1 MNTKKFTALLLS
13 GVMAASVLAG
23 CGGIDKDA
31 VVATLDGQEIK
42 LGVANFAARLQ
53 QAQYDDFYTSYF
65 GEDVWNSDLY
75 GNGSTMQDNL
85 KDSVIGSIEDMYVLK
100 NHMDDYGVAL
110 SEEDQTAIKTTAAEF
125 MSVNTDDALEAMGAT
140 EDIVEE
146 YLTLVTIQARMH
158 EAIIADADTNVSD
171 EEANTSDY
179 SYVVISKTSYKDADG
194 NTVDYTEE
202 EKADL
207 ADTVKKFQS
216 AATTV
221 TLEDAADEFGYTVS
235 TGSFAS
241 DNTTLDADVLAALQ
255 GLTEEGQVS
264 DVVET
269 DSSYY
274 VLRLDTITDA
284 DKTEQHRQEIISKRQ
299 SDLYSEVLQGYK
311 DEAEWVL
318 NEKVWETVT
327 FDNLFTTTV
336 ESTETETVDSA
347 EPAATEEQQ
356 TETTGQTESVAET
369 EAVDGTESV
378 Q

>member
-53 QAQYDDFYTSYF
+53 QAQYDDFYTAYF
-65 GEDVWNSDLY
+65 GEDVWNSDPY
-75 GNGSTMQDNL
+75 GNGATMQDNL

-110 SEEDQTAIKTTAAEF
+110 SEEDQTAIKTAAADF

-146 YLTLVTIQARMH
+146 YLTLVTIQTRMR
-158 EAIIADADTNVSD
+158 EAIIVDADTNVSD

-194 NTVDYTEE
+194 NTVDYTDE

-284 DKTEQHRQEIISKRQ
+284 DKTEQHRQEIIGNRQ
-299 SDLYSEVLQGYK
+299 SELYSKVLQGYK

-318 NEKVWETVT
+318 NEKVWKTVT

-336 ESTETETVDSA
+336 ESTETETVDST
-347 EPAATEEQQ
+347 EPAVTEEQ

>member
-53 QAQYDDFYTSYF
+53 QAQYDDFYTAYF
-65 GEDVWNSDLY
+65 GEDVWNSDPY
-75 GNGSTMQDNL
+75 GNGATMQDNL

-110 SEEDQTAIKTTAAEF
+110 SEEDQTAIKTAAADF

-146 YLTLVTIQARMH
+146 YLTLVTIQTRMR
-158 EAIIADADTNVSD
+158 EAIIVDADTNVSD

-194 NTVDYTEE
+194 NTVDYTDE

-284 DKTEQHRQEIISKRQ
+284 DKTEQHRQEIIGNRQ
-299 SDLYSEVLQGYK
+299 SELYSEVLQGYK

-318 NEKVWETVT
+318 NEKVWKTVT

-336 ESTETETVDSA
+336 ESTETETVDST
-347 EPAATEEQQ
+347 EPAATEEQ

>member
-53 QAQYDDFYTSYF
+53 QAQYDDFYTAYF
-65 GEDVWNSDLY
+65 GEDVWNSDPY
-75 GNGSTMQDNL
+75 GNGATMQDNL

-110 SEEDQTAIKTTAAEF
+110 SEEDQTAIKTAAADF

-146 YLTLVTIQARMH
+146 YLTLVTIQTRMR
-158 EAIIADADTNVSD
+158 EAIIVDADTNVSD

-194 NTVDYTEE
+194 NTVDYTDE

-284 DKTEQHRQEIISKRQ
+284 DKTEQHRQEIIGNRQ
-299 SDLYSEVLQGYK
+299 SELYSEVLQGYK

-318 NEKVWETVT
+318 NEKVWKTVT

-336 ESTETETVDSA
+336 ESTETETVDST
-347 EPAATEEQQ
+347 EPAATEEQ

-369 EAVDGTESV
+369 ETVDGTESV

>member
-53 QAQYDDFYTSYF
+53 QAQYDDFYTAYF
-65 GEDVWNSDLY
+65 GEDVWNSDPY
-75 GNGSTMQDNL
+75 GNGATMQDNL

-110 SEEDQTAIKTTAAEF
+110 SEEDQTAIKTAAADF

-146 YLTLVTIQARMH
+146 YLTLVTIQTRMR
-158 EAIIADADTNVSD
+158 EAIIVDADTNVSD

-194 NTVDYTEE
+194 NTVDYTDE

-264 DVVET
+264 DVIET

-284 DKTEQHRQEIISKRQ
+284 DKTEQHRQEIIGNRQ
-299 SDLYSEVLQGYK
+299 SELYSKVLQGYK

-318 NEKVWETVT
+318 NEKVWKTVT

-336 ESTETETVDSA
+336 ESTETETVDST
-347 EPAATEEQQ
+347 EPAATEEQ

>member
-53 QAQYDDFYTSYF
+53 QAQYDDFYTAYF
-65 GEDVWNSDLY
+65 GEDVWNSDPY
-75 GNGSTMQDNL
+75 GNGATMQDNL

-110 SEEDQTAIKTTAAEF
+110 SEEDQTAIKTAAADF

-146 YLTLVTIQARMH
+146 YLTLVTIQTRMR
-158 EAIIADADTNVSD
+158 EAIIVDADTNVSD

-194 NTVDYTEE
+194 NTVDYTDE

-284 DKTEQHRQEIISKRQ
+284 DKTEQHRQEIIGNRQ
-299 SDLYSEVLQGYK
+299 SELYSEVLQGYK

-318 NEKVWETVT
+318 NEKVWKTVT

-336 ESTETETVDSA
+336 ESTETETVDST
-347 EPAATEEQQ
+347 EPTATEEQ

>member
-53 QAQYDDFYTSYF
+53 QAQYDDFYTAYF
-65 GEDVWNSDLY
+65 GEDVWNSDRY
-75 GNGSTMQDNL
+75 GNGTTMQDNL

-125 MSVNTDDALEAMGAT
+125 MSVNTDDALGAMGAT

-146 YLTLVTIQARMH
+146 YLTLVTIQTRMR
-158 EAIIADADTNVSD
+158 EAIIVDADTNVSD

-194 NTVDYTEE
+194 NTVDYTDE

-284 DKTEQHRQEIISKRQ
+284 DKTEQHRQEIIGNRQ
-299 SDLYSEVLQGYK
+299 SELYSKVLQGYK

-318 NEKVWETVT
+318 NEKVWKTVT

-336 ESTETETVDSA
+336 ESTETETVDST
-347 EPAATEEQQ
+347 EPAATEEQ

>member
-53 QAQYDDFYTSYF
+53 QAQYDDFYTAYF
-65 GEDVWNSDLY
+65 GEDVWNSDRY
-75 GNGSTMQDNL
+75 GNGTTMQDNL

-140 EDIVEE
+140 EDIVKE
-146 YLTLVTIQARMH
+146 YLTLVTIQTRMR
-158 EAIIADADTNVSD
+158 EAIIVDADTNVSD

-194 NTVDYTEE
+194 NTVDYTDE

-284 DKTEQHRQEIISKRQ
+284 DKTEQHRQEIIGNRQ
-299 SDLYSEVLQGYK
+299 SELYSKVLQGYK

-318 NEKVWETVT
+318 NEKVWKTVT

-336 ESTETETVDSA
+336 ESTETETVNST
-347 EPAATEEQQ
+347 EPAATEEQ

>member
-53 QAQYDDFYTSYF
+53 QAQYDDFYTAYF
-65 GEDVWNSDLY
+65 GEDVWNSDPY
-75 GNGSTMQDNL
+75 GNGATMQDNL

-110 SEEDQTAIKTTAAEF
+110 SEEDQTAIKTAAAEF

-146 YLTLVTIQARMH
+146 YLTLVTIQTRMR
-158 EAIIADADTNVSD
+158 EAIIVDADTNVSD

-194 NTVDYTEE
+194 NTVDYTDE

-284 DKTEQHRQEIISKRQ
+284 DKTEQHRQEIIGNRQ
-299 SDLYSEVLQGYK
+299 SELYSKVLQGYK

-318 NEKVWETVT
+318 NEKVWKTVT

-336 ESTETETVDSA
+336 ESTETETVNST
-347 EPAATEEQQ
+347 EPAATEEQ

>member
-53 QAQYDDFYTSYF
+53 QAQYDDFYTAYF
-65 GEDVWNSDLY
+65 GEDVWNSDRY
-75 GNGSTMQDNL
+75 GNGTTMQDNL

-100 NHMDDYGVAL
+100 NHMDDYGVAF

-146 YLTLVTIQARMH
+146 YLTLVTIQTRMR
-158 EAIIADADTNVSD
+158 EAIIVDADTNVSD

-194 NTVDYTEE
+194 NTVDYTDE

-284 DKTEQHRQEIISKRQ
+284 DKTEQHRQEIIGNRQ
-299 SDLYSEVLQGYK
+299 SELYSKVLQGYK

-318 NEKVWETVT
+318 NEKVWKTVT

-336 ESTETETVDSA
+336 ESTETETVDST
-347 EPAATEEQQ
+347 EPAATEEQ

>member
-53 QAQYDDFYTSYF
+53 QAQYDDFYTAYF
-65 GEDVWNSDLY
+65 GEDVWNSDPY
-75 GNGSTMQDNL
+75 GNGATMQDNL

-110 SEEDQTAIKTTAAEF
+110 SEEDQTAIKTAAADF

-146 YLTLVTIQARMH
+146 YLTLVTIQTRMR
-158 EAIIADADTNVSD
+158 EAIIVDADTNVSD

-194 NTVDYTEE
+194 NTVDYTDE

-284 DKTEQHRQEIISKRQ
+284 DKTEQHRQEIIGNRQ
-299 SDLYSEVLQGYK
+299 SELYSKVLQGYK

-318 NEKVWETVT
+318 NEKVWKTVT

-336 ESTETETVDSA
+336 ESTETETVDST
-347 EPAATEEQQ
+347 EPAATEEQ

>member
-53 QAQYDDFYTSYF
+53 QAQYDDFYTAYF
-65 GEDVWNSDLY
+65 GEDVWNSDPY
-75 GNGSTMQDNL
+75 GNGATMQDNL

-110 SEEDQTAIKTTAAEF
+110 SEEDQTAIKTAAADF

-146 YLTLVTIQARMH
+146 YLTLVTIQTRMR
-158 EAIIADADTNVSD
+158 EAIIVDADTNVSD

-194 NTVDYTEE
+194 NTVDYTDE

-284 DKTEQHRQEIISKRQ
+284 DKTEQHRQEIIGNRQ
-299 SDLYSEVLQGYK
+299 SELYSKVLQGYK

-318 NEKVWETVT
+318 NEKVWKTVT

-336 ESTETETVDSA
+336 ESTETETVNST
-347 EPAATEEQQ
+347 EPTATEEQ

>member
-53 QAQYDDFYTSYF
+53 QAQYDDFYTAYF
-65 GEDVWNSDLY
+65 GEDVWNSDPY
-75 GNGSTMQDNL
+75 GNGATMQDNL

-110 SEEDQTAIKTTAAEF
+110 SEEDQTAIKTAAADF

-146 YLTLVTIQARMH
+146 YLTLVTIQTRMR
-158 EAIIADADTNVSD
+158 EAIIVDADTNVSD

-194 NTVDYTEE
+194 NTVDYTDE

-284 DKTEQHRQEIISKRQ
+284 DKTEQHRQEIIGNRQ
-299 SDLYSEVLQGYK
+299 SELYSEVLQGYK

-318 NEKVWETVT
+318 NEKVWKTVT

-336 ESTETETVDSA
+336 ESTETETVDST
-347 EPAATEEQQ
+347 EPAVTEEQ

>member
-53 QAQYDDFYTSYF
+53 QAQYDDFYTAYF
-65 GEDVWNSDLY
+65 GEDVWNSDPY
-75 GNGSTMQDNL
+75 GNGATMQDNL

-110 SEEDQTAIKTTAAEF
+110 SEEDQTAIKTAAAEF

-146 YLTLVTIQARMH
+146 YLTLVTIQTRMR
-158 EAIIADADTNVSD
+158 EAIIVDADTNVSD

-194 NTVDYTEE
+194 NTVDYTDE

-284 DKTEQHRQEIISKRQ
+284 DKTEQHRQEIIGNRQ
-299 SDLYSEVLQGYK
+299 SELYSKVLQGYK

-318 NEKVWETVT
+318 NEKVWKTVT

-336 ESTETETVDSA
+336 ESTETETVDST
-347 EPAATEEQQ
+347 EPAATEEQ

>member
-53 QAQYDDFYTSYF
+53 QAQYDDFYTAYF
-65 GEDVWNSDLY
+65 GEDVWNSDRY
-75 GNGSTMQDNL
+75 GNGTTMQDNL
-85 KDSVIGSIEDMYVLK
+85 KDSVIGSIEYMYVLK

-146 YLTLVTIQARMH
+146 YLTLVTIQTRMR
-158 EAIIADADTNVSD
+158 EAIIVDADTNVSD

-194 NTVDYTEE
+194 NTVDYTDE

-284 DKTEQHRQEIISKRQ
+284 DKTEQHRQEIIGNRQ
-299 SDLYSEVLQGYK
+299 SELYSKVLQGYK

-318 NEKVWETVT
+318 NEKVWKTVT

-336 ESTETETVDSA
+336 ESTETETVDST
-347 EPAATEEQQ
+347 EPAATEEQ

>member
-53 QAQYDDFYTSYF
+53 QAQYDDFYTAYF
-65 GEDVWNSDLY
+65 GEDVWNSDPY
-75 GNGSTMQDNL
+75 GNGATMQDNL

-110 SEEDQTAIKTTAAEF
+110 SEEDQTAIKTAAADF

-146 YLTLVTIQARMH
+146 YLTLVTIQTRMR
-158 EAIIADADTNVSD
+158 EAIIVDADTNVSD

-194 NTVDYTEE
+194 NTVDYTDE

-284 DKTEQHRQEIISKRQ
+284 DKTEQHRQEIIGNRQ
-299 SDLYSEVLQGYK
+299 SELYSEVLQGYK

-318 NEKVWETVT
+318 NEKVWKTVT

-336 ESTETETVDSA
+336 ESTETETVDST
-347 EPAATEEQQ
+347 EPAATEEQ
-356 TETTGQTESVAET
+356 TETTGRTESVAET

>member
-53 QAQYDDFYTSYF
+53 QAQYDDFYTAYF
-65 GEDVWNSDLY
+65 GEDVWNSDRY
-75 GNGSTMQDNL
+75 GNGTTMQDNL

-110 SEEDQTAIKTTAAEF
+110 SEEDKTTAAEF

-146 YLTLVTIQARMH
+146 YLTLVTIQTRMR
-158 EAIIADADTNVSD
+158 EAIIVDADTNVSD

-194 NTVDYTEE
+194 NTVDYTDE

-284 DKTEQHRQEIISKRQ
+284 DKTEQHRQEIIGNRQ
-299 SDLYSEVLQGYK
+299 SELYNEVLQGYK

-318 NEKVWETVT
+318 NEKVWKTVT

-336 ESTETETVDSA
+336 ESTETETVDST
-347 EPAATEEQQ
+347 EPVATEEQ
-356 TETTGQTESVAET
+356 TEATGQTESVTET

>member
-53 QAQYDDFYTSYF
+53 QAQYDDFYTAYF
-65 GEDVWNSDLY
+65 GEDVWNSDPY
-75 GNGSTMQDNL
+75 GNGTTMQDNL

-146 YLTLVTIQARMH
+146 YLTLVTIQTRMR
-158 EAIIADADTNVSD
+158 EAIIVDADTNVSD

-194 NTVDYTEE
+194 NTVDYTDE

-284 DKTEQHRQEIISKRQ
+284 DKTEQHRQEIIGNRQ
-299 SDLYSEVLQGYK
+299 SELYSKVLQGYK

-318 NEKVWETVT
+318 NEKVWKTVT

-336 ESTETETVDSA
+336 ESTETETVNST
-347 EPAATEEQQ
+347 EPAATEEQ

>member
-53 QAQYDDFYTSYF
+53 QAQYDDFYTAYF
-65 GEDVWNSDLY
+65 GEDVWNSDRY
-75 GNGSTMQDNL
+75 GNGTTMQDNL

-146 YLTLVTIQARMH
+146 YLTLVTIQTRMR
-158 EAIIADADTNVSD
+158 EAIIVDADTNVSD

-194 NTVDYTEE
+194 NTVDYTDE

-241 DNTTLDADVLAALQ
+241 DTTTLDADVLAALQ

-284 DKTEQHRQEIISKRQ
+284 DKTEQHRQEIIGNRQ
-299 SDLYSEVLQGYK
+299 SELYSEVLQGYK

-318 NEKVWETVT
+318 NEKVWKTVT

-336 ESTETETVDSA
+336 ESTETETVDST
-347 EPAATEEQQ
+347 EPAATEEQ

>member
-53 QAQYDDFYTSYF
+53 QAQYDDFYTAYF
-65 GEDVWNSDLY
+65 GEDVWNSDPY
-75 GNGSTMQDNL
+75 GNGATMQDNL

-110 SEEDQTAIKTTAAEF
+110 SEEDQTAIKTAAADF

-146 YLTLVTIQARMH
+146 YLTLVTIQTRMR
-158 EAIIADADTNVSD
+158 EAIIVDADTNVSD

-194 NTVDYTEE
+194 NTVDYTDE

-274 VLRLDTITDA
+274 VLRLDAITDA
-284 DKTEQHRQEIISKRQ
+284 DKTEQHRQEIIGNRQ
-299 SDLYSEVLQGYK
+299 SELYSKVLQGYK

-318 NEKVWETVT
+318 NEKVWKTVT

-336 ESTETETVDSA
+336 ESTETETVNST
-347 EPAATEEQQ
+347 EPTATEEQ

>member
-53 QAQYDDFYTSYF
+53 QAQYDDFYTAYF
-65 GEDVWNSDLY
+65 GEDVWNSDRY
-75 GNGSTMQDNL
+75 GNGTTMQDNL

-140 EDIVEE
+140 DIVEE
-146 YLTLVTIQARMH
+146 YLTLVTIQTRMR
-158 EAIIADADTNVSD
+158 EAIIVDADTNVSD

-194 NTVDYTEE
+194 NTVDYTDE

-284 DKTEQHRQEIISKRQ
+284 DKTEQHRQEIIGNRQ
-299 SDLYSEVLQGYK
+299 SELYSKVLQGYK

-318 NEKVWETVT
+318 NEKVWKTVT

-336 ESTETETVDSA
+336 ESTETETVNST
-347 EPAATEEQQ
+347 EPAATEEQ

>member
-53 QAQYDDFYTSYF
+53 QAQYDDFYTAYF
-65 GEDVWNSDLY
+65 GEDVWNSDPY
-75 GNGSTMQDNL
+75 GNGATMQDNL

-110 SEEDQTAIKTTAAEF
+110 SEEDQTAIKTAAAEF

-146 YLTLVTIQARMH
+146 YLTLVTIQTRMR
-158 EAIIADADTNVSD
+158 EAIIVDADTNVSD

-284 DKTEQHRQEIISKRQ
+284 DKTEQHRQEIIGNRQ
-299 SDLYSEVLQGYK
+299 SELYSKVLQGYK

-318 NEKVWETVT
+318 NEKVWKTVT

-336 ESTETETVDSA
+336 ESTETETVDST
-347 EPAATEEQQ
+347 EPAATEEQ

>member
-53 QAQYDDFYTSYF
+53 QARYDDFYTAYF
-65 GEDVWNSDLY
+65 GEDVWNSDPY
-75 GNGSTMQDNL
+75 GNGATMQDNL

-110 SEEDQTAIKTTAAEF
+110 SEEDQTAIKTAAAEF

-146 YLTLVTIQARMH
+146 YLTLVTIQTRMR
-158 EAIIADADTNVSD
+158 EAIIVDADTNVSD

-207 ADTVKKFQS
+207 ADSVKKFQS

-221 TLEDAADEFGYTVS
+221 TLEDAADEFGYTGS
-235 TGSFAS
+235 TGRVAS

-284 DKTEQHRQEIISKRQ
+284 DKTEQHRQEIIGNRQ
-299 SDLYSEVLQGYK
+299 SELYSKVLQGYK

-318 NEKVWETVT
+318 NEKVWKTVT

-336 ESTETETVDSA
+336 ESTETETVDST
-347 EPAATEEQQ
+347 EPAATEEQ

>member
-53 QAQYDDFYTSYF
+53 QAQYDDFYTAYF
-65 GEDVWNSDLY
+65 GEDVWNSDPY
-75 GNGSTMQDNL
+75 GNGATMQDNL

-110 SEEDQTAIKTTAAEF
+110 SEEDQTAIKTAAADF

-146 YLTLVTIQARMH
+146 YLTLVTIQTRMR
-158 EAIIADADTNVSD
+158 EAIIVDADTNVSD

-194 NTVDYTEE
+194 NTVDYTDE

-284 DKTEQHRQEIISKRQ
+284 DKTEQHRQEIIGNRQ
-299 SDLYSEVLQGYK
+299 SELYSKVLQGYK

-318 NEKVWETVT
+318 NEKVWKTVT

-336 ESTETETVDSA
+336 ESTETETVNST
-347 EPAATEEQQ
+347 EPAATEEQ

>member
-53 QAQYDDFYTSYF
+53 QAQYDDFYTAYF
-65 GEDVWNSDLY
+65 GEDVWNSDPY
-75 GNGSTMQDNL
+75 GNGATMQDNL

-110 SEEDQTAIKTTAAEF
+110 SEEDQTAIKTAAADF

-146 YLTLVTIQARMH
+146 YLTLVTIQTRMR
-158 EAIIADADTNVSD
+158 EAIIVDADTNVSD

-194 NTVDYTEE
+194 NTVDYTDE

-221 TLEDAADEFGYTVS
+221 TLEDAAEEFGYTVS

-284 DKTEQHRQEIISKRQ
+284 DKTEQHRQEIIGNRQ
-299 SDLYSEVLQGYK
+299 SELYSEVLQGYK

-318 NEKVWETVT
+318 NEKVWKTVT

-336 ESTETETVDSA
+336 ESTETETVDST
-347 EPAATEEQQ
+347 EPAATEEQ

>member
-53 QAQYDDFYTSYF
+53 QAQYDDFYTAYF
-65 GEDVWNSDLY
+65 GEDVWNSDPY
-75 GNGSTMQDNL
+75 GNGATMQDNL

-110 SEEDQTAIKTTAAEF
+110 SEEDQTAIKTAAADF

-146 YLTLVTIQARMH
+146 YLTLVTIQTRMR
-158 EAIIADADTNVSD
+158 EAIIVDADTNVSD

-194 NTVDYTEE
+194 NTVDYTDE

-221 TLEDAADEFGYTVS
+221 TLEDAADEFGYAVS

-269 DSSYY
+269 ESSYY

-284 DKTEQHRQEIISKRQ
+284 DKTEQHRQEIIGNRQ
-299 SDLYSEVLQGYK
+299 SELYSEVLQGYK

-318 NEKVWETVT
+318 NEKVWKTVT

-336 ESTETETVDSA
+336 ESTETETVDST
-347 EPAATEEQQ
+347 EPTATEEQ

>member
-53 QAQYDDFYTSYF
+53 QAQYDDFYTAYF
-65 GEDVWNSDLY
+65 GEDVWNSDPY
-75 GNGSTMQDNL
+75 GNGATMQDNL

-110 SEEDQTAIKTTAAEF
+110 SEEDQTAIKTAAAEF

-146 YLTLVTIQARMH
+146 YLTLVTIQTRMR
-158 EAIIADADTNVSD
+158 EAIIVDADTNVSD

-284 DKTEQHRQEIISKRQ
+284 DKTEQHRQEIIGNRQ
-299 SDLYSEVLQGYK
+299 SELYSKVLQGYK

-318 NEKVWETVT
+318 NEKVWKTVT

-336 ESTETETVDSA
+336 ESTETETVDST
-347 EPAATEEQQ
+347 EPAATEEQ

-369 EAVDGTESV
+369 EAVDGTKSV

>member
-53 QAQYDDFYTSYF
+53 QAQYDDFYTAYF
-65 GEDVWNSDLY
+65 GEDVWNSDPY
-75 GNGSTMQDNL
+75 GNGATMQDNL

-110 SEEDQTAIKTTAAEF
+110 SEEDQTAIKTAAADF

-146 YLTLVTIQARMH
+146 YLTLVTIQTRMR
-158 EAIIADADTNVSD
+158 EAIIVDADTNVSD

-194 NTVDYTEE
+194 NTVDYTDE

-284 DKTEQHRQEIISKRQ
+284 DKTEQHRQEIIGNRQ
-299 SDLYSEVLQGYK
+299 SELYSKVLQGYK

-318 NEKVWETVT
+318 NEKVWKTVT

-336 ESTETETVDSA
+336 ESTETETVDST
-347 EPAATEEQQ
+347 EPTATEEQ

>member
-53 QAQYDDFYTSYF
+53 QAQYDDFYTAYF
-65 GEDVWNSDLY
+65 GEDVWNSDPY
-75 GNGSTMQDNL
+75 GNGATMQDNL

-110 SEEDQTAIKTTAAEF
+110 SEEDQTAIKTAAADF

-146 YLTLVTIQARMH
+146 YLTLVTIQTRMR
-158 EAIIADADTNVSD
+158 EAIIVDADTNVSD

-284 DKTEQHRQEIISKRQ
+284 DKTEQHRQEIIGNRQ
-299 SDLYSEVLQGYK
+299 SELYSKVLQGYK

-318 NEKVWETVT
+318 NEKVWKTVT

-336 ESTETETVDSA
+336 ESTETETVDST
-347 EPAATEEQQ
+347 EPAATEEQ

>member
-53 QAQYDDFYTSYF
+53 QAQYDDFYTAYF
-65 GEDVWNSDLY
+65 GEDVWNSDPY
-75 GNGSTMQDNL
+75 GNGATMQDNL

-110 SEEDQTAIKTTAAEF
+110 SEEDQTAIKTAAADF

-146 YLTLVTIQARMH
+146 YLTLVTIQTRMR
-158 EAIIADADTNVSD
+158 EAIIVDADTNVSD

-194 NTVDYTEE
+194 NTVDYTDE

-284 DKTEQHRQEIISKRQ
+284 DKTEQHRQEIIGNRQ
-299 SDLYSEVLQGYK
+299 SELYSEVLQGYK

-318 NEKVWETVT
+318 NEKVWKTVT
-327 FDNLFTTTV
+327 FNNLFTTTV
-336 ESTETETVDSA
+336 ESTETETVDST
-347 EPAATEEQQ
+347 EPAATEEQ

>member
-1 MNTKKFTALLLS
+1 M
-13 GVMAASVLAG
+13 
-23 CGGIDKDA
+23 
-31 VVATLDGQEIK
+31 
-42 LGVANFAARLQ
+42 
-53 QAQYDDFYTSYF
+53 
-65 GEDVWNSDLY
+65 
-75 GNGSTMQDNL
+75 
-85 KDSVIGSIEDMYVLK
+85 
-100 NHMDDYGVAL
+100 
-110 SEEDQTAIKTTAAEF
+110 
-125 MSVNTDDALEAMGAT
+125 
-140 EDIVEE
+140 
-146 YLTLVTIQARMH
+146 
-158 EAIIADADTNVSD
+158 
-171 EEANTSDY
+171 
-179 SYVVISKTSYKDADG
+179 
-194 NTVDYTEE
+194 
-202 EKADL
+202 
-207 ADTVKKFQS
+207 
-216 AATTV
+216 
-221 TLEDAADEFGYTVS
+221 S

-284 DKTEQHRQEIISKRQ
+284 DKTEQHRQEIIGKRQ

-336 ESTETETVDSA
+336 ESTETETVDST

-356 TETTGQTESVAET
+356 TQTTGQTESVAET

>member
-53 QAQYDDFYTSYF
+53 QAQYDDFYTAYF
-65 GEDVWNSDLY
+65 GEDVWNSDPY
-75 GNGSTMQDNL
+75 GNGATMQDNL

-110 SEEDQTAIKTTAAEF
+110 SEEDQTAIKTAAADF

-146 YLTLVTIQARMH
+146 YLTLVTIQTRMR
-158 EAIIADADTNVSD
+158 EAIIVDADTNVSD

-194 NTVDYTEE
+194 NIVDYTDE

-284 DKTEQHRQEIISKRQ
+284 DKTEQHRQEIIGNRQ
-299 SDLYSEVLQGYK
+299 SELYSKVLQGYK

-318 NEKVWETVT
+318 NEKVWKTVT

-336 ESTETETVDSA
+336 ESTETETVDST
-347 EPAATEEQQ
+347 EPVATEEQ